1 MDLILET
8 ARRDSRVLAVYLKGS
23 RANEN
28 VPKDVYQDFDIMYV
42 VQEVAPFRENP
53 AWLDVFGEVIL
64 KQEQDDDFG
73 YGERFG
79 IRGDYDK
86 SYSWLLLFADGNRI
100 DIGVETLETMEQGK
114 NRNRLFVPLLDK
126 IGCLPQIPPDRRG
139 ILGAKAY
146 RKTIYGL
153 LQHLLLESVRCG
165 ERTGAAGDALCHDNV
180 SWTGVAYAGT
190 DAPVA
195 GGDTDGFWRILRQ
208 AGEISEKLSA
218 QRTVRP
224 LSGNTAR
231 WGFFSFLESYRT
243 GVYPFLADGG
253 TNSGSTWFCFS

>member
-1 MDLILET
+1 MRTEQEMMDLILET
-8 ARRDSRVLAVYLKGS
+8 ARRDSRVLAAYLKGS

-42 VQEVAPFRENP
+42 VKEVAPFRENP

-114 NRNRLFVPLLDK
+114 NRNRWMAQQTDFVIAYVIRGEGGAYTAVEYARK
-126 IGCLPQIPPDRRG
+126 KGKKVCLI
-139 ILGAKAY
+139 
-146 RKTIYGL
+146 
-153 LQHLLLESVRCG
+153 
-165 ERTGAAGDALCHDNV
+165 
-180 SWTGVAYAGT
+180 
-190 DAPVA
+190 
-195 GGDTDGFWRILRQ
+195 
-208 AGEISEKLSA
+208 
-218 QRTVRP
+218 
-224 LSGNTAR
+224 
-231 WGFFSFLESYRT
+231 
-243 GVYPFLADGG
+243 
-253 TNSGSTWFCFS
+253 

>member
-1 MDLILET
+1 MRTEQEMMDLILET

-23 RANEN
+23 RANKN

-42 VQEVAPFRENP
+42 VKEVAPFQENP

-114 NRNRLFVPLLDK
+114 TDFVIAYVIRGEGGAYTAVEYARK
-126 IGCLPQIPPDRRG
+126 KGKKVCLI
-139 ILGAKAY
+139 
-146 RKTIYGL
+146 
-153 LQHLLLESVRCG
+153 
-165 ERTGAAGDALCHDNV
+165 
-180 SWTGVAYAGT
+180 
-190 DAPVA
+190 
-195 GGDTDGFWRILRQ
+195 
-208 AGEISEKLSA
+208 
-218 QRTVRP
+218 
-224 LSGNTAR
+224 
-231 WGFFSFLESYRT
+231 
-243 GVYPFLADGG
+243 
-253 TNSGSTWFCFS
+253 

>member
-1 MDLILET
+1 MRTEQEMMDLILET

-23 RANEN
+23 RANKN

-42 VQEVAPFRENP
+42 VKEVAPFQENP

-126 IGCLPQIPPDRRG
+126 IGCLPQFPPTETRSFGCKSLRKKDFWAAAALFTG
-139 ILGAKAY
+139 ICAM
-146 RKTIYGL
+146 
-153 LQHLLLESVRCG
+153 
-165 ERTGAAGDALCHDNV
+165 
-180 SWTGVAYAGT
+180 W
-190 DAPVA
+190 
-195 GGDTDGFWRILRQ
+195 
-208 AGEISEKLSA
+208 
-218 QRTVRP
+218 
-224 LSGNTAR
+224 
-231 WGFFSFLESYRT
+231 
-243 GVYPFLADGG
+243 
-253 TNSGSTWFCFS
+253 